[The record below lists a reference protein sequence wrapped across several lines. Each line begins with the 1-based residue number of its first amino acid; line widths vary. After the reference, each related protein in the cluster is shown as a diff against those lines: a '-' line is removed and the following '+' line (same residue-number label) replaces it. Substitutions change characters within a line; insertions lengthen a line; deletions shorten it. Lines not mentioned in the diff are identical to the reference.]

1 MHGELSGKAA
11 MSPTQWKKFAQ
22 SRQSNAVSSLL
33 RYKSWIRCGAV
44 WRMN

>member
-33 RYKSWIRCGAV
+33 RYKS
-44 WRMN
+44 